1 MNLKTSF
8 FNKTIFGSDF
18 KRYWWISALEALLFV
33 IASVI
38 PLYNECFMA
47 HEQLRE
53 TIFGWTDSGAIIS
66 MIFSFGTAV
75 LIESYM
81 HSQNSVSMHHSL
93 PLKRHTLYITKLVSG
108 LFIFTLPMLLTAG
121 IITALSLDP
130 VCKDYIVLSDIGRW
144 LYTSFAYAI
153 VIFSLTTLVNNMT
166 GSPVGTVVFTVGF
179 GFLPLWITVILDS
192 VFSHEILGFSSD
204 NMEQLMEY
212 IYIGPHGI
220 TKREYCLV
228 YPVMSVV
235 FLSLGYVLYRIR
247 KSERYGEVI
256 AFSWLK
262 PLFTGI
268 IAVLA
273 SGIGYSY
280 VLSVF
285 DIQNLFSIIP
295 FGILGTAIAYM
306 ISVKSLNFKG
316 CIRPV
321 LVYTSLAL
329 VFVAFIHFDLTGF
342 EKRIPKTDNIKAV
355 YITSGS
361 NDTNPMFKEKE
372 HIELV
377 RDLHAQLIQNSDTE
391 YGKHSRNMTIEYTL
405 KNGRKLTRRYI
416 YDIYRDREYVK
427 PLFETKE
434 YRESYFDI
442 ANTHLS
448 EITAITMYDRRMS
461 KELRL
466 NQGDELF
473 DTMINSVRKDM
484 IAYTYEEFTG
494 IEASSFNV
502 NIFSEKK
509 DANETRYRYRD
520 IYFNVTEKS
529 VNTLNALEIV
539 NKLGGIP
546 RSEDIASLNVNICKA
561 FDGSTVMQYDVT
573 DHEEIADIYALYDS
587 MLSGETFTEYDTGI
601 NVYLSYTLKNGHQFQ
616 VSCTYDKD
624 KLPDVFKVK

>member
-8 FNKTIFGSDF
+8 FNKTIFASDL
-18 KRYWWISALEALLFV
+18 KRYWWISALETLFFV

-38 PLYNECFMA
+38 PLYNECFTA
-47 HEQLRE
+47 HESFRE
-53 TIFGWTDSGAIIS
+53 TIYGWTDSGAIIS
-66 MIFSFGTAV
+66 MIFSFGTGV
-75 LIESYM
+75 LIQSYM
-81 HSQNSVSMHHSL
+81 HSQSSVSMHHSL
-93 PLKRHTLYITKLVSG
+93 PLRRHTLYITKLVSG
-108 LFIFTLPMLLTAG
+108 LFMIILPILLTAG
-121 IITALSLDP
+121 IITALSVDP
-130 VCKDYIVLSDIGRW
+130 VCRDYIVLLDIGRW
-144 LYTSFAYAI
+144 LCTCFSYAI

-179 GFLPLWITVILDS
+179 GFLPLWITSILGS
-192 VFSHEILGFSSD
+192 MFSHEILGFSSD

-212 IYIGPHGI
+212 IYIGPYGI
-220 TKREYCLV
+220 TKPEYIFI

-235 FLSLGYVLYRIR
+235 FLALGYVLYRMR

-256 AFSWLK
+256 AFGWLK
-262 PLFTGI
+262 PLFMGI

-285 DIQNLFSIIP
+285 DIQSLFSVIP

-316 CIRPV
+316 CIKPV
-321 LVYTSLAL
+321 LIYTSLAL
-329 VFVAFIHFDLTGF
+329 VFIAFIHFDITGF
-342 EKRIPKTDNIKAV
+342 EKRIPKADNIEAV
-355 YITSGS
+355 YIASGP
-361 NDTNPMFKEKE
+361 NDTEPMFKKKE

-377 RDLHAQLIQNSDTE
+377 RNFHAQLIEHSDNQ
-391 YGKHSRNMTIEYTL
+391 YGENNRNMTIEYTL
-405 KNGRKLTRRYI
+405 KNGRKLTRRYM
-416 YDIYRDREYVK
+416 YDIYRDRNFAK

-442 ANTHLS
+442 VNTPID

-484 IAYTYEEFTG
+484 LSYTYEEFAD

-502 NIFSEKK
+502 NIFCEKK
-509 DANETRYRYRD
+509 DANEISHRYKD
-520 IYFNVTEKS
+520 IYFRVTKKS

-539 NKLGGIP
+539 NNLGGIP
-546 RSEDIASLNVNICKA
+546 RSEDIASLNVNVCKA
-561 FDGSTVMQYDVT
+561 FNGNTIMQYDVT
-573 DHEEIADIYALYDS
+573 EPKEIAKIYALYDN
-587 MLSGETFTEYDTGI
+587 MLSGETFTDYDKGI

-616 VSCTYDKD
+616 ISCTYDED

>member
-1 MNLKTSF
+1 MNSKTSF
-8 FNKTIFGSDF
+8 FNKTLFGSDF
-18 KRYWWISALEALLFV
+18 KRYWWISALETLLFV

-47 HEQLRE
+47 HEHFRE
-53 TIFGWTDSGAIIS
+53 TIYGWTDSSAIIS
-66 MIFSFGTAV
+66 IIFSFGTAV
-75 LIESYM
+75 LTQSYM

-108 LFIFTLPMLLTAG
+108 LFIITLPMLLTAG
-121 IITALSLDP
+121 IITALSFDP

-144 LYTSFAYAI
+144 LYTGFAYAI
-153 VIFSLTTLVNNMT
+153 IIFSLTTLVNNMT

-179 GFLPLWITVILDS
+179 GFLPLWITAILGS
-192 VFSHEILGFSSD
+192 VFSHEILGFSSA

-212 IYIGPHGI
+212 IYIGPNGI
-220 TKREYCLV
+220 TTGEYCFV

-235 FLSLGYVLYRIR
+235 FLALGYVLYRMR

-280 VLSVF
+280 VMSVF
-285 DIQNLFSIIP
+285 DIQNLFSILP

-316 CIRPV
+316 CIKPV

-329 VFVAFIHFDLTGF
+329 VFIAFISFDLTGF

-355 YITSGS
+355 YISSGPNES
-361 NDTNPMFKEKE
+361 EPMFKENE
-372 HIELV
+372 HFELV
-377 RDLHAQLIQNSDTE
+377 RNFHSQLIQNADTE
-391 YGKHSRNMTIEYTL
+391 YGKYSRNMTIEYTL
-405 KNGRKLTRRYI
+405 KSGRKLTRRYM
-416 YDIYRDREYVK
+416 YDIYRDRNFVK

-442 ANTHLS
+442 ANTPIS

-484 IAYTYEEFTG
+484 LAYTYEEFTG
-494 IEASSFNV
+494 ITASSFNV

-509 DANETRYRYRD
+509 DADEIIYRYRD
-520 IYFNVTEKS
+520 IYFNVTAKS
-529 VNTLNALEIV
+529 VNTLNALELV
-539 NKLGGIP
+539 NNHGSIP
-546 RSEDIASLNVNICKA
+546 KSEDISALNVNICNA
-561 FDGSTVMQYDVT
+561 FDGSTIIQYDVT
-573 DHEEIADIYALYDS
+573 DPEEIADIYAVYDN
-587 MLSGETFTEYDTGI
+587 MLSGETFSDYDTGI
-601 NVYLSYTLKNGHQFQ
+601 NVFLSYTLKNGHQFQ

>member
-1 MNLKTSF
+1 MNSKTSF
-8 FNKTIFGSDF
+8 FNKTIFCSDL

-47 HEQLRE
+47 HEHFRE
-53 TIFGWTDSGAIIS
+53 TIYGWTDSGAIIS
-66 MIFSFGTAV
+66 MIFSFGTGV

-81 HSQNSVSMHHSL
+81 HSQSSVSMHHSL
-93 PLKRHTLYITKLVSG
+93 PLKRHTLYITKLLSG
-108 LFIFTLPMLLTAG
+108 LFIIILPMLFTAG
-121 IITALSLDP
+121 IIAALSFDP

-153 VIFSLTTLVNNMT
+153 VIFSLTTIVNNMT
-166 GSPVGTVVFTVGF
+166 GSPIGTVVFTVGF

-220 TKREYCLV
+220 TKREYCFV

-235 FLSLGYVLYRIR
+235 FLALGYALYRMR

-256 AFSWLK
+256 AFGWLK

-316 CIRPV
+316 SIKPV
-321 LVYTSLAL
+321 LIYTSIAL
-329 VFVAFIHFDLTGF
+329 VFIAVVHFDLAGF
-342 EKRIPKTDNIKAV
+342 ERRIPKTDNIKAV
-355 YITSGS
+355 YITSG
-361 NDTNPMFKEKE
+361 TNENEPMLKERE

-377 RDLHAQLIQNSDTE
+377 RNFHSQLIQNADTE

-405 KNGRKLTRRYI
+405 KNGRKLTRRYM
-416 YDIYRDREYVK
+416 YDIYRDRNFVK

-442 ANTHLS
+442 ANTPPG

-461 KELRL
+461 HEFRL

-473 DTMINSVRKDM
+473 DTMINAVRKDM
-484 IAYTYEEFTG
+484 LAYTYEEFTG

-502 NIFSEKK
+502 NIFCEKK
-509 DANETRYRYRD
+509 DADEIRYRYRD
-520 IYFNVTEKS
+520 IYFNVTAKS
-529 VNTLNALEIV
+529 VNTLNAIELV
-539 NKLGGIP
+539 HNQGSIP
-546 RSEDIASLNVNICKA
+546 KSEDISALNVNICNA
-561 FDGSTVMQYDVT
+561 FDGSTIMQYDVT
-573 DHEEIADIYALYDS
+573 DTKEIADIYALYDS
-587 MLSGETFTEYDTGI
+587 MLSGETFTDYNTGI
-601 NVYLSYTLKNGHQFQ
+601 NVYLAYTLKNGHQFQ

-624 KLPDVFKVK
+624 KLPQVFKVK